1 MFDPDESKCSIL
13 NQRLL
18 ALRAKG
24 EGSTFGVHLRGVS
37 SLLLRKGYSI
47 HDNPPPPFVLP
58 LYPLWP
64 ISGAGRLV
72 IAASLQFPSL
82 TSCTGIEI
90 LPSLHDY
97 ASLILSS
104 NSNPFMS
111 LICGTGVA
119 GVANS
124 HRGRWWASQQLWLVS
139 KYNHL
144 HLCSCN
150 DLRVVLV
157 FTTHNKPP
165 GS

>member
-1 MFDPDESKCSIL
+1 M
-13 NQRLL
+13 RLRVEMQHPEL
-18 ALRAKG
+18 AAIGFTYKRG
-24 EGSTFGVHLRGVS
+24 RIHLWSSLTVS

-58 LYPLWP
+58 IYPLWP

-72 IAASLQFPSL
+72 IAASLPFPSL

-97 ASLILSS
+97 ASFTLSS

-124 HRGRWWASQQLWLVS
+124 RRGRWWASQQLWLVS

-150 DLRVVLV
+150 DLRVWFL
-157 FTTHNKPP
+157 F
-165 GS
+165 